1 MTDTVLIERP
11 PRRNDIDW
19 LRIAAVLLLIPFHTA
34 RVFNWE
40 EDFYVKNDPTS
51 EAAQRFIDF
60 VGPWHMSFLFLLAGA
75 ASWLAFR
82 HRGAG
87 RYAGER
93 AKRLL
98 IPFAFGV
105 LVIVPPQTWL
115 AYRWHGKGDISYWEY
130 LPKFFTTTTD
140 GGFDGYQGGFTPG
153 HMWFVLFLFVFSLV
167 GLPVFLWLR
176 NRASGRRLVAGF
188 ARAAQVPGLLVVIPV
203 LILVLPWLQTEDDLS
218 GQPPFGFFLLVLLGF
233 LLLADE
239 RIGRVIDRDWVWLL
253 AVGLVAS
260 VAYIWAE
267 PREWGD
273 TAAVYV
279 GKKLLYEVG
288 VWCVI
293 LGLLGLG
300 HRFLMGGG
308 RVLKYATEAAY
319 PFYILHQTAIVAFAY
334 VVCAWDWP
342 VWAKFTVIAL
352 ASLALSLGAYEVTV
366 RRWGPVR
373 FLFGMKP
380 RRVRQRPAPAET
392 TAGRPAP

>member
-1 MTDTVLIERP
+1 
-11 PRRNDIDW
+11 
-19 LRIAAVLLLIPFHTA
+19 
-34 RVFNWE
+34 
-40 EDFYVKNDPTS
+40 
-51 EAAQRFIDF
+51 
-60 VGPWHMSFLFLLAGA
+60 
-75 ASWLAFR
+75 
-82 HRGAG
+82 
-87 RYAGER
+87 
-93 AKRLL
+93 
-98 IPFAFGV
+98 
-105 LVIVPPQTWL
+105 
-115 AYRWHGKGDISYWEY
+115 
-130 LPKFFTTTTD
+130 
-140 GGFDGYQGGFTPG
+140 
-153 HMWFVLFLFVFSLV
+153 MWFVLFLFVFSLV

-188 ARAAQVPGLLVVIPV
+188 ARATRVPGLLVLIPV
-203 LILVLPWLQTEDDLS
+203 FILVLPWLQTDDDLS
-218 GQPPFGFFLLVLLGF
+218 GQPPVGFFLLVLLGF
-233 LLLADE
+233 LLLAEE

-267 PREWGD
+267 PRAWGD
-273 TAAVYV
+273 TAAVYI
-279 GKKLLYEVG
+279 GKKLLYEIG

-352 ASLALSLGAYEVTV
+352 ASLTLSLGVYEVAV

-380 RRVRQRPAPAET
+380 RRVRQHPAPAET
-392 TAGRPAP
+392 TAGSPAP